1 MEKSM
6 TGFLDSV
13 LPSAATGTGTLAG
26 AVAGFSVAGPAGAL
40 VGSAAGYALST
51 SAVNTAYSAIKYV
64 SNGSRTIYQSA
75 KDVASTWRDACCG
88 VIHVAITS
96 LPVWI
101 VDSLE
106 KADWVKN
113 ANKSADE
120 AYLQAC
126 RTQTVDG
133 KSTNIE
139 KLFTPIADGVAA
151 QNKVIEALKAQAIAN
166 GQKVDKQISQWV
178 ALGERIIAELTN
190 NTASKVRDGAVVVKS
205 SDGQDIYVASSVYT
219 TRAIMWYFAA
229 QAVWGKLGSR
239 KAATSGDYKPNA
251 ADRQE
256 IAADS
261 YREPFVFPDQH
272 GRVYTFLTNAH
283 TIYSDKVNL
292 LCQDSM
298 LQGGDSVVRNEASS
312 MTLPAMDDTS
322 LYLPGG
328 ARRVAFNA
336 KNPAGQE
343 QQLVCRLEEL
353 SNPTLYG
360 QRAQGHEPLLWN
372 ISQMMLALP
381 RKIVAATSS
390 LQEAPTLMLKTSTE
404 QQQHAIHTKMIE
416 MLQNVKFGDA
426 TWWVNRAQVF
436 EEIKKRPLHEILPYL
451 VNPEHAGAY
460 KTTLG
465 VLHDLSKVELNQL
478 KVMVYRALLE
488 EVQAGQ
494 NNHLHQR
501 GNENILM
508 PHMVGKSEVKRYW
521 RTEIARFEANI
532 FAACFSSLEKL
543 AQAIYSQEG
552 GFWKAVRVGKWF
564 IGGDGRTMETIIE
577 QRKADE
583 HALFLQAYLLNLDAA
598 AQERSAKSTKPVI
611 ASVTIDTFSV
621 EEIEKE
627 IEDIKLAKEVDEFV
641 KVEKRE
647 EAVPT
652 VTTFAPAESLQPG
665 KRVAENQLRQHFDLS
680 SLLRE
685 KYAGDVGSAA

>member
-51 SAVNTAYSAIKYV
+51 SAVNTAYSAVKYV

-75 KDVASTWRDACCG
+75 KDVASTWREACCG

-101 VDSLE
+101 IDRLE
-106 KADWVKN
+106 KTDWVKN

-126 RTQTVDG
+126 RTQTVGG

-139 KLFTPIADGVAA
+139 KLFKPIANGVAA
-151 QNKVIEALKAQAIAN
+151 QEEVIEALKAQAIAT
-166 GQKVDKQISQWV
+166 GQEVDKQISQWV

-190 NTASKVRDGAVVVKS
+190 DTASKVRDGAIVVKS

-239 KAATSGDYKPNA
+239 EAATSGHYQPNA

-256 IAADS
+256 IARDS

-283 TIYSDKVNL
+283 TIYSDKVSL

-298 LQGGDSVVRNEASS
+298 LQGGDSVVRNEGSS
-312 MTLPAMDDTS
+312 MTLPVMDDTS

-328 ARRVAFNA
+328 ARRVAFNT

-353 SNPTLYG
+353 SNPTIYG

-372 ISQMMLALP
+372 ISQMILALP

-404 QQQHAIHTKMIE
+404 QQQHAIHTKMME
-416 MLQNVKFGDA
+416 MLQKVKAGDA
-426 TWWVNRAQVF
+426 TWWVNRAQAF
-436 EEIKKRPLHEILPYL
+436 DEIKTMPLHEILPYL

-465 VLHDLSKVELNQL
+465 VLHDLSDVELNQL

-488 EVQAGQ
+488 EIQAGQ
-494 NNHLHQR
+494 SNHLHQR

-508 PHMVGKSEVKRYW
+508 PHMVGKSEVNRYW
-521 RTEIARFEANI
+521 RTQIARFEDNI
-532 FAACFSSLEKL
+532 FGATFSSREKL
-543 AQAIYSQEG
+543 AQAIDSQESKLWQAFRVVK
-552 GFWKAVRVGKWF
+552 GFTGL
-564 IGGDGRTMETIIE
+564 GEGRSMETIIKE
-577 QRKADE
+577 RKAHE
-583 HALFLQAYLLNLDAA
+583 RALFLQAYLLNLDAA
-598 AQERSAKSTKPVI
+598 LERHTKGTETVTAPNAITSFSMKEVVQEIKESKLDKVI
-611 ASVTIDTFSV
+611 DEFSEVEV
-621 EEIEKE
+621 EE
-627 IEDIKLAKEVDEFV
+627 A
-641 KVEKRE
+641 
-647 EAVPT
+647 APT

-665 KRVAENQLRQHFDLS
+665 KRVAENQLRQHLDLS

-685 KYAGDVGSAA
+685 NYAGDVGSAA